1 MGDHDE
7 LPFVGNVNQDEFVYP
22 WTVIIKKPCTSDL
35 GNDRNY
41 VEECGMGL
49 HSKLVLGHGFTHIKV
64 HPLWNQQD
72 HSLSFFVRFKKD
84 LSGFHYAT
92 SLAKSFELNGRGKK
106 DWFGEG
112 EKTSRLYGW
121 MAVEDDYMTEG
132 VIGEYLHQLGKLQT
146 VAGILYEEVMEK
158 NRILKKIECM
168 YNETSLR
175 FSNQMDKND
184 RLERK
189 HSDELREMQQEH
201 DEMKSALDTQRKE
214 LEFCRSELEKHKAEI
229 EAAKK

>member
-1 MGDHDE
+1 MGDRSE
-7 LPFVGNVNQDEFVYP
+7 LPFVGNVNQEEFVYP

-41 VEECGMGL
+41 VEECVMGL
-49 HSKLVLGHGFTHIKV
+49 HSQLVLGHGFTHI
-64 HPLWNQQD
+64 
-72 HSLSFFVRFKKD
+72 KKD

-121 MAVEDDYMTEG
+121 MAVEDDYMAEG
-132 VIGEYLHQLGKLQT
+132 LIGEYLHQLGKLQT
-146 VAGILYEEVMEK
+146 VAGILYEEIMEK

-184 RLERK
+184 KLQRK
-189 HSDELREMQQEH
+189 HEEGWDNIDASLR
-201 DEMKSALDTQRKE
+201 KLT
-214 LEFCRSELEKHKAEI
+214 L
-229 EAAKK
+229 